1 MPATVLD
8 AGKALANKKAKF
20 LLAWNFI
27 VVGETES
34 TQENKLKI
42 LIWLMRAA
50 INNRKTG
57 CWKDRDVWWRGL
69 SIGKIREDGV
79 WAVI

>member
-8 AGKALANKKAKF
+8 AGKALAKKIKF

-34 TQENKLKI
+34 TQDNKLKI
-42 LIWLMRAA
+42 LI
-50 INNRKTG
+50 
-57 CWKDRDVWWRGL
+57 
-69 SIGKIREDGV
+69 
-79 WAVI
+79 